1 MLAGPEKSGL
11 TCEESHGQF
20 QSKQSGDANVCGM
33 CQTVDAVGVDA
44 TSLSCPVLHHHV
56 YHHTSSFCLLIPSLS
71 GHR

>member
-20 QSKQSGDANVCGM
+20 QSKQTGDTNVCGM

-44 TSLSCPVLHHHV
+44 TSL
-56 YHHTSSFCLLIPSLS
+56 
-71 GHR
+71 